1 MKISKVCGTFAANF
15 FMQLLHPQY
24 TKRTLQLAL
33 PVMLTQLGQVSVNLF
48 DTIIVGNLLGSDA
61 LASVSLGN
69 AIFFSVFVFALGMS
83 FAIPPL
89 VAEAHAQHNH
99 KEINRIFS
107 HGFIINICVGIL
119 LMLLIL
125 VATPLLYHMNQP
137 AKIIPDTVAF
147 LEIMALSI
155 IPFMIFQTLRETSEG
170 LSYTI
175 GVTKATIF
183 ANILNIALNYI
194 LIKGMFGI
202 PPLGIKGSALATLIS
217 RIFMMIFLY
226 IVLKNEGKTS
236 RYIRDFSLKMHT
248 FSKKLFQKMIKLGI
262 PTALQM
268 FFEVT
273 AFAGA
278 AFICGLI
285 SAKDIASHQIAL
297 SMASFT
303 FNLCIGFSVASTVML
318 GNRLGEKNF
327 VELKKQG
334 INNLKIVF
342 LFMMICGLVFIIGKD
357 IFPVFFT
364 KKEDIAVIELAS
376 KLLIIAALFQLS
388 DGVQVVALGCLRG
401 IQDVKIPSI
410 STFVAYWIITIP
422 LGYFL
427 CYTLKMGAF
436 GMWIALGLG
445 LSISALFLVIRFLR
459 LSQRKINRNSRE
471 ITNA

>member
-1 MKISKVCGTFAANF
+1 MK
-15 FMQLLHPQY
+15 LLNPQY
-24 TKRTLQLAL
+24 TRRTLQLAI

-89 VAEAHAQHNH
+89 VSEAHAQNDHE
-99 KEINRIFS
+99 KINSVFR
-107 HGFIINICVGIL
+107 HGFVINLSVGII

-125 VATPLLYHMNQP
+125 LGAPLLYHMNQP
-137 AKIIPDTVAF
+137 PNIIPDTIVF
-147 LEIMALSI
+147 LEMMAYSI

-170 LSYTI
+170 LSFTI
-175 GVTKATIF
+175 GVTKATII
-183 ANILNIALNYI
+183 ANILNIALNYVF
-194 LIKGMFGI
+194 IKGMFGF
-202 PPLGIKGSALATLIS
+202 PPMGVKGSALATLVS

-226 IVLKNEGKTS
+226 FVLKYEKKTQ
-236 RYIRDFSLKMHT
+236 RYIKDFSLKVEL
-248 FSKKLFQKMIKLGI
+248 FSKELFNKMIKLGI
-262 PTALQM
+262 PTAMQM

-285 SAKDIASHQIAL
+285 SAHDIASHQIAL

-303 FNLCIGFSVASTVML
+303 FNLCIGFSVASTVMI
-318 GNRLGEKNF
+318 GNRLGERNF
-327 VELKKQG
+327 VELRKQG

-342 LFMMICGLVFIIGKD
+342 LFMSFCGLTFILGRNIL
-357 IFPVFFT
+357 PTFFT
-364 KKEDIAVIELAS
+364 QKEDVEVIQLAS

-410 STFVAYWIITIP
+410 LTFIAYWVITIP

-427 CYTLKMGAF
+427 CYTMKMGAF

-445 LSISALFLVIRFLR
+445 LSISAVLLVIRFLK
-459 LSQRKINRNSRE
+459 LSNKKIFNAE
-471 ITNA
+471 KTN